1 MCIIIDEANRKSI
14 SNVLWHKLK
23 MNEQFARETVTEKA
37 PNPDLKIPFESAFE
51 EQGEKFNLRETATPP
66 HVKDQ
71 AMKALSIVP

>member
-37 PNPDLKIPFESAFE
+37 PNPDLKIPFESAFLE
-51 EQGEKFNLRETATPP
+51 
-66 HVKDQ
+66 
-71 AMKALSIVP
+71 